1 MLIRKG
7 AEADLYSEKW
17 HGLNVIFKKRVR
29 KKYRISQLDLK
40 IRRSRTVHESQLIHD
55 AKLAGVPT
63 PVIYAVDTASTTITM
78 QLIGGLRVK
87 ETLDNL
93 DPKDREKLC
102 LNIGELIGRLHKN
115 GIIHGDLTTSNMII
129 SDNGKV
135 FFIDFGLGQHS
146 KETEDRGV
154 DLFLMKRALQGAHHR
169 CAEECFNTLMKGY
182 AKEIG
187 ADVAKEASKK
197 VEEISRRGRYV
208 AERL

>member
-1 MLIRKG
+1 MLIKKG

-17 HGLNVIFKKRVR
+17 HGLNVILKKRVR
-29 KKYRISQLDLK
+29 KKYRISQLDLE
-40 IRRSRTVHESQLIHD
+40 IRCSRTVHESQLIHD

-63 PVIYAVDTASTTITM
+63 PVIYAVDTASTTIIM
-78 QLIGGLRVK
+78 QRIEGLRVK

-93 DPKDREKLC
+93 DLKDREKLC
-102 LNIGELIGRLHKN
+102 SNIGELIGRLHKN

-129 SDNGKV
+129 SDEGKV
-135 FFIDFGLGQHS
+135 FFIDFGLGEHS

-154 DLFLMKRALQGAHHR
+154 DFFLMKRSLQGAHHQY
-169 CAEECFNTLMKGY
+169 AEECFNSLMKGY

-187 ADVAKEASKK
+187 ADVAKEVFKK

-208 AERL
+208 AKRL

>member
-17 HGLNVIFKKRVR
+17 HGLNIIFKKRVR
-29 KKYRISQLDLK
+29 KKYRVSQLDLE

-63 PVIYAVDTASTTITM
+63 PVIYAVDTESTTITM

-87 ETLDNL
+87 EALDNL

-102 LNIGELIGRLHKN
+102 LNMGELIGRLHKN

-154 DLFLMKRALQGAHHR
+154 DLFLMKRTLQGAHHR

-187 ADVAKEASKK
+187 ADVAKEVSKK

>member
-7 AEADLYSEKW
+7 AEADLYLEKW
-17 HGLNVIFKKRVR
+17 HGLNVIFKKRMR

-40 IRRSRTVHESQLIHD
+40 IRRSRTVHESQLIHA

-187 ADVAKEASKK
+187 ADVAKEVSKK